1 MNVQEIWDIKLSEGQ
16 KLEYKEFSFDNG
28 QFKDLNDK
36 HKTKLVQIISSFANT
51 EGGTIVLGIGED
63 EDHNPSRINDVGISK
78 DGFEMWEQSFR
89 QLLSS
94 KIKPVVH
101 GVKCTHDTIEDKN
114 VIQIDIPM
122 SLNKPHAVNNGSKD
136 ELFIRYGNL
145 TIPMSFQ
152 DMKNAFEN
160 KSYIENKINDFKNE
174 RISMLLAGEIIG
186 GLEGQSAMVIHLIPE
201 LSMKGNNYVNIRE
214 AAHNKRIKLFSPPD
228 MVGQY
233 TYNMD
238 GLMTAYHS
246 YEEKLNGYT
255 QLFHNGSIEVVE
267 SRMMNYKPQS
277 ANESGIYD
285 WKKFEKL
292 LFDKLIEYIQTVE
305 ALDVSKPFHIFVTL
319 INIKNKRGIGDFVL
333 NPGQRF
339 QRPVIKSLPAYV
351 TDDIDNADAL
361 YPLMSSLANAFGFK
375 NSGIYTDSGKL
386 IDKNY

>member
-1 MNVQEIWDIKLSEGQ
+1 MMLEFQ
-16 KLEYKEFSFDNG
+16 KT
-28 QFKDLNDK
+28 DLRCGNS
-36 HKTKLVQIISSFANT
+36 L
-51 EGGTIVLGIGED
+51 
-63 EDHNPSRINDVGISK
+63 
-78 DGFEMWEQSFR
+78 FR

-114 VIQIDIPM
+114 IIQIDVPM

-136 ELFIRYGNL
+136 ELFIRSGNL
-145 TIPMSFQ
+145 AIPMSYQ

-201 LSMKGNNYVNIRE
+201 LGMKGNNYVNIRE
-214 AAHNKRIKLFSPPD
+214 AANNKRINIFSPPD
-228 MVGQY
+228 MEGQY

-238 GLMTAYHS
+238 GLMTAYHF

-255 QLFHNGSIEVVE
+255 QLFHNGCLEVVE
-267 SRMMNYKPQS
+267 SRMMNYKSQY
-277 ANESGIYD
+277 AKESGIYD

-292 LFDKLIEYIQTVE
+292 LFDNLISYIKTIE
-305 ALDVSKPFHIFVTL
+305 TLDVPKPFHISVTL
-319 INIKNKRGIGDFVL
+319 INIKNKRGIGDFDL
-333 NPGQRF
+333 NPGARF
-339 QRPVIKSLPAYV
+339 QRPVIKSLPAYI
-351 TDDIDNADAL
+351 TEDIDNTDAL

-375 NSGIYTDSGKL
+375 SSGIYTEEGML